1 MLRSIRRYSTKSP
14 FAKVAGKAQSYDY
27 LRALRITPA
36 ENFADVPLP
45 KDLEQE
51 LTTKFQ
57 EFQKALKAGEEMEAA
72 KETARQIS
80 DPKKGNVI
88 SDAQADLSSLMGRI
102 DSKNIRVGNDQSK
115 IAAIFPLL
123 KRTARD
129 EEYTKQELFLRRQ
142 HRHDMLNNL
151 GAEVKGV
158 YDPLHI
164 IKHPKSGTEATVTSL
179 LAAGAHLGHAVE
191 LGHVN
196 NQPFIYGVRDGI
208 SIIDLEQT
216 ITQLRRA
223 ARITEAVAKQNGLI
237 LFVGTRDG
245 QKLALEAMSRRCGA
259 SYVHSKWIPGAI
271 TNFANIASNWN
282 RYEVEDGESGTS
294 FDDIN
299 KPTGRVYDAEVPG
312 PNMRPDLVIMLNPA
326 ENPALIRECLKA
338 CIPTVGIADT
348 NFDPTKLS
356 YSIAA
361 NDDSIR
367 TTDLITGVLARAAEK
382 GHKLRRFEQQQRDNA
397 ERLQMNKRLEQTAAD
412 QKDLSED
419 PFSSPESHKE

>member
-14 FAKVAGKAQSYDY
+14 FAKVGGKAQTYDY

-45 KDLEQE
+45 KELEQE
-51 LTTKFQ
+51 LSSKFQ
-57 EFQKALKAGEEMEAA
+57 DFQKALKAGEEMEAA
-72 KETARQIS
+72 KELARQGA
-80 DPKKGNVI
+80 DPKKNASVI
-88 SDAQADLSSLMGRI
+88 SEAQADLSSLMGRI

-142 HRHDMLNNL
+142 HRHDMLNKL

-164 IKHPKSGTEATVTSL
+164 IKHPKSSSEATVASL

-271 TNFANIASNWN
+271 TNFANIAANWK
-282 RYEVEDGESGTS
+282 RFEVEDSEEGTG

-299 KPTGRVYDAEVPG
+299 KPTGRVFDAEVPG
-312 PNMRPDLVIMLNPA
+312 PNMRPDLVIILNPA

-361 NDDSIR
+361 NDDSTR

-397 ERLQMNKRLEQTAAD
+397 ERLQMNRRLEQDVSEDAA
-412 QKDLSED
+412 ED
-419 PFSSPESHKE
+419 PFSSESHKE

>member
-14 FAKVAGKAQSYDY
+14 FAKVGSKTQSYDY
-27 LRALRITPA
+27 LRALRVTPA
-36 ENFADVPLP
+36 ETFADVPLSP
-45 KDLEQE
+45 ELEQE
-51 LTTKFQ
+51 LSTKFQ
-57 EFQKALKAGEEMEAA
+57 EFQKALKAGEKLEQV
-72 KETARQIS
+72 KEIARQARGTKNAAAGG
-80 DPKKGNVI
+80 DP
-88 SDAQADLSSLMGRI
+88 QADLSSLMGRI

-142 HRHDMLNNL
+142 HRHDMLSKL

-216 ITQLRRA
+216 VTQLRRA

-271 TNFANIASNWN
+271 TNFSNIAANWK
-282 RYEVEDGESGTS
+282 RYEVVDGESGTS
-294 FDDIN
+294 FADIN
-299 KPTGRVYDAEVPG
+299 QHTGREFDAEISG
-312 PNMRPDLVIMLNPA
+312 PNMRPDLVIILNPD
-326 ENPALIRECLKA
+326 ENPALIRECLKS
-338 CIPTVGIADT
+338 CIPTVGVADT
-348 NFDPTKLS
+348 NFNSSKLS
-356 YSIAA
+356 YPIAA
-361 NDDSIR
+361 NDDSLR

-382 GHKLRRFEQQQRDNA
+382 GHKLRRFEEQQRRNA
-397 ERLQMNKRLEQTAAD
+397 ELLHMKKNLVQAAD
-412 QKDLSED
+412 ENDVTED
-419 PFSSPESHKE
+419 PFSSGEAHKE

>member
-14 FAKVAGKAQSYDY
+14 FAKGGSKTQSYDY

-36 ENFADVPLP
+36 ETFTNVPLA
-45 KDLEQE
+45 QE
-51 LTTKFQ
+51 LDQELSAKFQ
-57 EFQKALKAGEEMEAA
+57 EFQAALKAGEELERA
-72 KETARQIS
+72 KEVARQS
-80 DPKKGNVI
+80 DSKKNASV
-88 SDAQADLSSLMGRI
+88 AENKADLSSLMGRI

-115 IAAIFPLL
+115 IAAIYPLL
-123 KRTARD
+123 QRTARD

-142 HRHDMLNNL
+142 HRHDMLSKL

-164 IKHPKSGTEATVTSL
+164 IKHPKSSIEATVTSL
-179 LAAGAHLGHAVE
+179 LATGAHLGHAVE

-196 NQPFIYGVRDGI
+196 NQPFIYGVRDGVA
-208 SIIDLEQT
+208 IIDLEQT

-271 TNFANIASNWN
+271 TNFANIASNWT
-282 RYEVEDGESGTS
+282 RYEVEDGESGTG

-299 KPTGRVYDAEVPG
+299 QPTGKTFDSEVPG
-312 PNMRPDLVIMLNPA
+312 PNMRPDLVVILNPA
-326 ENPALIRECLKA
+326 ENPALIRECVRA
-338 CIPTVGIADT
+338 CIPTVGVADT
-348 NFDPTKLS
+348 NFDPSKLS
-356 YSIAA
+356 YPIAA

-382 GHKLRRFEQQQRDNA
+382 GHKLRRFEQQQRHSA
-397 ERLQMNKRLEQTAAD
+397 ELVQMKQNLVEEAVD
-412 QKDLSED
+412 ESVNED
-419 PFSSPESHKE
+419 PFSSREVKE